1 MIIISSLSSCS
12 FHGLPF
18 RLLGATLQVPVDAI
32 SALILVVERASHFRD
47 LPKLYGVC
55 MLHCWVP
62 SANIVLPLP
71 SRTRH
76 HIDQVTSAACHSHL
90 YYDSLI
96 QRVR

>member
-32 SALILVVERASHFRD
+32 SALILVVERARHFRD

-55 MLHCWVP
+55 MLQACNAAALLGAFSKRRPAFTKQNSTSHR
-62 SANIVLPLP
+62 S
-71 SRTRH
+71 S
-76 HIDQVTSAACHSHL
+76 HISCL
-90 YYDSLI
+90 SLSPI
-96 QRVR
+96 L